1 MSEALNFLISNSCFN
16 GVLDKLQKWQ
26 QEYHVISCDEN
37 MNRCCE
43 MIEFTAK
50 IQGQLFTILNSIA
63 AEGKHSDGVS
73 AIKTRLLP
81 CLGTCFSTSRLPIAS
96 SDASF
101 SLTQDLAEKERKI
114 TELNSCNKND
124 MQWMESQLCS
134 TRLQLDSVKAELDDA
149 HRDLDK
155 TKSKTVTTLLATED
169 ELRTLK
175 DDLRSAQLQIELY
188 KKKLDSYHDYDRQVS
203 MLRDEVSYLS
213 ADRLARSSS
222 LSPLVRSST
231 LSALSGL
238 RRSSSPIRS
247 ETTSRAQLTSS
258 SRLLRVVSRFSDL
271 YAVERKEAQ
280 LQLQQYISDLETVQR
295 MIFIAVVVRLAVG
308 GGEQKHK
315 SVCHGGVACFMRFFH
330 VVMSQESF
338 KTAKLAYRL
347 FRLRARKTLSAFHF
361 GPESLEDTIL
371 DYIVKNQDLYD
382 VQTSVDDV
390 LSAMNLNPH
399 IASIPKANL
408 DIISPLIRE
417 TCKVAF
423 TMQTL
428 DPPLYLEFA
437 SDGEHFISSK
447 YRRSHDSDLSSHRVM
462 YHIWPALMQGNA
474 ARTKGEAV
482 TRGAALV
489 WSGPGSSCGV
499 GNVRSRSLSPTR
511 SFIYKDRRS
520 LSPDALSASCL

>member
-1 MSEALNFLISNSCFN
+1 MAEALNFLISNSCFS
-16 GVLDKLQKWQ
+16 GLLDKLQKWQ
-26 QEYHVISCDEN
+26 LEYHVISCDEN

-50 IQGQLFTILNSIA
+50 IQAQLFAILNSVA
-63 AEGKHSDGVS
+63 AEGKHTDGVS

-81 CLGTCFSTSRLPIAS
+81 CLGTCFSTSRPPITS

-101 SLTQDLAEKERKI
+101 SLMQDLAEKERKI
-114 TELNSCNKND
+114 TELTSCNKND

-175 DDLRSAQLQIELY
+175 DDLRSAHLQIELY

-222 LSPLVRSST
+222 LSPLARSST
-231 LSALSGL
+231 ICALSGL

-247 ETTSRAQLTSS
+247 EVTPRAQLTSS

-295 MIFIAVVVRLAVG
+295 IIFIAVV
-308 GGEQKHK
+308 
-315 SVCHGGVACFMRFFH
+315 
-330 VVMSQESF
+330 ESF

-390 LSAMNLNPH
+390 LSAMNLNPQ
-399 IASIPKANL
+399 IASNAKANL

-417 TCKVAF
+417 ACKVAF

-428 DPPLYLEFA
+428 DPPLYLHFA

-447 YRRSHDSDLSSHRVM
+447 YRRSHDSDLSSQCVM
-462 YHIWPALMQGNA
+462 YHIWPALMQGNTV
-474 ARTKGEAV
+474 RTKGEAV
-482 TRGAALV
+482 TRGAAL
-489 WSGPGSSCGV
+489 WSGPGNSCGV
-499 GNVRSRSLSPTR
+499 NNVRSRSLSPTR
-511 SFIYKDRRS
+511 SLIFKDGRS